1 MTKQLKDL
9 NMNLKTLS
17 IILLVSFVLN
27 IYLIFNNT
35 PTSDVFNR
43 QKVEVLDGELL
54 KVKYQYELSKLSAK
68 TRDIRYKAQIDSLRE
83 IKQEIIIKKEKED
96 AKIKSFPNNSS
107 RYFYVDSVL
116 RRAGIR
122 K

>member
-1 MTKQLKDL
+1 
-9 NMNLKTLS
+9 MNLKTLS